1 MVEPFGNIK
10 KTPKGPKVEEERSPW
25 LMFLTRKRNRICAEM
40 PGVNEADIK
49 LSLNGDILGI
59 QAATG
64 DRKYRRKSC
73 CRRKRQP
80 DFPSSYKN
88 FGSETKKC

>member
-1 MVEPFGNIK
+1 
-10 KTPKGPKVEEERSPW
+10 
-25 LMFLTRKRNRICAEM
+25 M

-73 CRRKRQP
+73 CRESGGRTSRP
-80 DFPSSYKN
+80 LL
-88 FGSETKKC
+88 